1 MGRPFV
7 IQLENRVGELA
18 HLTRALAIRGV
29 NIEHVV
35 GTSAGDK
42 MCARITTDDDALTRE
57 VLRSL
62 DLPFVEGDALHV
74 EVEDRPG
81 GIAALTERLAAAGV
95 NVTGILTVG
104 RRHGMTH
111 LAFTVDDEARARE
124 ALGLPSVVVPA
135 GTRSGA

>member
-7 IQLENRVGELA
+7 VQLENRAGELA
-18 HLTRALAIRGV
+18 HVTRALATRGI

-42 MCARITTDDDALTRE
+42 MCARITTNDDVLTRE

-62 DLPFVEGDALHV
+62 GLPFVEGETLHV
-74 EVEDRPG
+74 EVEDQPG
-81 GIAALTERLAAAGV
+81 GIAALPERLAAAGV

-104 RRHGMTH
+104 RHHGMVQM
-111 LAFTVDDEARARE
+111 AFTTDDDARARE
-124 ALGLPSVVVPA
+124 ALGLEPAAVPTA
-135 GTRSGA
+135 PR